1 MEDLLHLDTL
11 QIELGYGLLSL
22 ADPKKG
28 GDVLERV
35 TSVRRNF
42 VQDMGFIIPAVRLRD
57 NLELQPNE
65 YRFIFRGQLIAT
77 GEVMPGYWLAMN
89 TNNSTEVLPG
99 VQTTEPVYGLPATWI
114 TEVERKNA
122 EVAGYTVVDPA
133 SVLVTHF
140 SETVRRHCHQI
151 LSRQD
156 VQVLLDNL
164 KEDNPALVNELV
176 PGLLSVGQVQ
186 RVLQNLLSE
195 GVPIRNLVGVLER
208 VADFAETTKNPDEL
222 AEQARKAIGA
232 QVVKPYLDDHGNLHA
247 ITLDPWLEEELVK
260 GLRASQNETVL
271 MIDPKIAEHLSHQ
284 LHQSMQPMI
293 AEGRTPAVICSA
305 MIRAGLRR
313 FFAAKFPELAFLSY
327 EELPPKIEIVP
338 AATVPS
344 LQ

>member
-1 MEDLLHLDTL
+1 M
-11 QIELGYGLLSL
+11 
-22 ADPKKG
+22 
-28 GDVLERV
+28 
-35 TSVRRNF
+35 
-42 VQDMGFIIPAVRLRD
+42 
-57 NLELQPNE
+57 
-65 YRFIFRGQLIAT
+65 
-77 GEVMPGYWLAMN
+77 
-89 TNNSTEVLPG
+89 
-99 VQTTEPVYGLPATWI
+99 
-114 TEVERKNA
+114 
-122 EVAGYTVVDPA
+122 
-133 SVLVTHF
+133 
-140 SETVRRHCHQI
+140 
-151 LSRQD
+151 
-156 VQVLLDNL
+156 LLDNL

-232 QVVKPYLDDHGNLHA
+232 QVVKPYLADHGNLHA

-260 GLRASQNETVL
+260 GLRASQNESVL

-313 FFAAKFPELAFLSY
+313 FFAAKFPELAFLSF

-338 AATVPS
+338 TATVPS